1 MEVYT
6 SNSEC
11 YIWHRYVLMYQI
23 LLMVIPMYISSIC
36 EMDALQFSKKVKFFM
51 GRWVYIFLKFYA
63 QRKYWKINT
72 RKKIQSKKITRN
84 RFQSFFLDCNQT
96 SNKYSLENILHSE
109 EIYIGAKHSLN
120 MSFNNVTVCIP
131 RFLTSTFFFFSCAW
145 TVTSHGFT
153 VYALFSTVHALFTY

>member
-96 SNKYSLENILHSE
+96 SGKYFPYRKIFLLENILHSE
-109 EIYIGAKHSLN
+109 EIYLGAKHILN
-120 MSFNNVTVCIP
+120 MSFNNVCHYGI
-131 RFLTSTFFFFSCAW
+131 
-145 TVTSHGFT
+145 
-153 VYALFSTVHALFTY
+153 Y

>member
-96 SNKYSLENILHSE
+96 SKKYSLENILHSE

-120 MSFNNVTVCIP
+120 MSFNNVSVCIP
-131 RFLTSTFFFFSCAW
+131 RFLTFTFFFFCAW